1 MSKTLDRISLLQ
13 TFVRIAEAGSI
24 SAAARDLGISQPAAS
39 RQLAELESRFSTQL
53 FRRNTHSLALT
64 DTGAELLVDARQLIE
79 GWELMAE
86 RHMQS
91 DAELRG
97 GLKVVA
103 PVALGQQ
110 HLARIAFAFQQAHP
124 GVDITWLLEDEPIR
138 FSEVGC
144 DCWIKVG
151 PVPDDRLVVRK
162 LGSVSRLLVA
172 ASEFVTEFGQ
182 PRSPEKAA
190 GLPLVAL
197 APYEGGRIPLARGG
211 ARREI
216 QPPVRMQT
224 NNIFALKQAVSQGLG
239 MAVLPAWFVA
249 QELAGGTLLDLL
261 PGWRAPSLDI
271 NLAYA
276 PGRYQSQR
284 LRRFVEWLQA
294 EVPSIDGVDA

>member
-1 MSKTLDRISLLQ
+1 MSKAFDRIGLLQ

-24 SAAARDLGISQPAAS
+24 SAAGRDLGISQPAAS
-39 RQLAELESRFSTQL
+39 RQLAELENRLSTQL
-53 FRRNTHSLALT
+53 FRRSTHSLALT
-64 DTGAELLVDARQLIE
+64 DAGAELLVEARQLIE

-86 RHMQS
+86 RHRRS

-110 HLARIAFAFQQAHP
+110 HLARIAFEFQHAHP
-124 GVDITWLLEDEPIR
+124 GVDITWLLEDEPVR

-144 DCWIKVG
+144 DCWVKVG
-151 PVPDDRLVVRK
+151 PVPDERLVVRK
-162 LGSVSRLLVA
+162 LGAVSRLLVA
-172 ASEFVTEFGQ
+172 SSAFVAEYGQ
-182 PRSPEKAA
+182 PGSPQKAA
-190 GLPLVAL
+190 LLPLVAL

-211 ARREI
+211 TRRDIE
-216 QPPVRMQT
+216 PPVRMQT

-249 QELAGGTLLDLL
+249 GELADGALVDLL
-261 PGWRAPSLDI
+261 PDWRAPSLDI

-276 PGRYQSQR
+276 AGRYQSQR

-294 EVPSIDGVDA
+294 EVPSIEGVDA

>member
-1 MSKTLDRISLLQ
+1 MSKAFDRIGLLQ

-24 SAAARDLGISQPAAS
+24 SAAGRDLGISQPAAS
-39 RQLAELESRFSTQL
+39 RQLAELENRLSTQL
-53 FRRNTHSLALT
+53 FRRSTHSLALT
-64 DTGAELLVDARQLIE
+64 DAGAELLVEARQLIE

-86 RHMQS
+86 RHRRS

-110 HLARIAFAFQQAHP
+110 HLARIAFEFQHTHP
-124 GVDITWLLEDEPIR
+124 GVDITWLLEDELVR

-144 DCWIKVG
+144 DCWVKVG
-151 PVPDDRLVVRK
+151 PVPDERLVVRK
-162 LGSVSRLLVA
+162 LGAVSRLLVA
-172 ASEFVTEFGQ
+172 SGAFVAEYGQ
-182 PRSPEKAA
+182 PGSPQKAA
-190 GLPLVAL
+190 LLPLVAL

-211 ARREI
+211 TRRDIE
-216 QPPVRMQT
+216 PPVRMQT

-249 QELAGGTLLDLL
+249 GELADGALVDLL
-261 PGWRAPSLDI
+261 PDWRAPSLDI

-276 PGRYQSQR
+276 AGRYQSQR

-294 EVPSIDGVDA
+294 EVPSIEGVDA